1 MKEETKNPQNAPEY
15 IKTMEMHCVSCKK
28 FLWTEILEPE

>member
-1 MKEETKNPQNAPEY
+1 MKEETKNPKNAPEY

-28 FLWTEILEPE
+28 FLLTEILGSE